1 MFPISLQPNRADR
14 QQNRACLCPARC
26 SSPEIC
32 ICPPPHPQPLLFA
45 IQFSSSTRL
54 RKRRQRAERRG
65 QINQRPTPNYC
76 CPNSYTRTMTEAWDW
91 RADQRDDFFF
101 SFFFLPLSSSLLLIT
116 TPMDTDGHS
125 QSKRS
130 NPLEGTQWVSHEPSR
145 GRRPS
150 VIGSEEAVRNSCSK
164 KFTQAR
170 AGVGG

>member
-14 QQNRACLCPARC
+14 QQNRACLCPARR

-32 ICPPPHPQPLLFA
+32 ICPPPHHPPLLLP

-54 RKRRQRAERRG
+54 RKRRRRAERRG

-101 SFFFLPLSSSLLLIT
+101 LFFFFFLSPPPSFSL
-116 TPMDTDGHS
+116 
-125 QSKRS
+125 QRQW
-130 NPLEGTQWVSHEPSR
+130 TQMA
-145 GRRPS
+145 
-150 VIGSEEAVRNSCSK
+150 I
-164 KFTQAR
+164 AR
-170 AGVGG
+170 ARDQILWKAPNG